1 MCVCSI
7 TLSTSKSLLA
17 VFNAL
22 AASFIVL
29 STAVLV
35 FAPSNASLCI
45 SIVDKVPSICCSC
58 LSYLEK
64 DIHQNC
70 NWCKVSSWRKL
81 MFTFSFSSELAGQTS
96 YLSWHFSS
104 LWQLPG
110 QFSFPRNPLR
120 RIVNAW
126 QENII
131 WKVYS
136 KSPASSWASP
146 RFLWASE

>member
-1 MCVCSI
+1 MIINSKRDNMCVCSI

-70 NWCKVSSWRKL
+70 
-81 MFTFSFSSELAGQTS
+81 
-96 YLSWHFSS
+96 
-104 LWQLPG
+104 
-110 QFSFPRNPLR
+110 
-120 RIVNAW
+120 I
-126 QENII
+126 
-131 WKVYS
+131 
-136 KSPASSWASP
+136 
-146 RFLWASE
+146 

>member
-1 MCVCSI
+1 MIINSKRDNMCVCGI

-64 DIHQNC
+64 DIHQTATVMQGIKLEKINIYLFFLFRAC
-70 NWCKVSSWRKL
+70 RADLLFVLAFFLAVATSWSI
-81 MFTFSFSSELAGQTS
+81 FFSKK
-96 YLSWHFSS
+96 
-104 LWQLPG
+104 
-110 QFSFPRNPLR
+110 SFEKNF
-120 RIVNAW
+120 
-126 QENII
+126 ECMTG
-131 WKVYS
+131 KY
-136 KSPASSWASP
+136 
-146 RFLWASE
+146 

>member
-64 DIHQNC
+64 DIKLIQSIELEDINIYLFFLFRACRADLLFVLAFFLAVATSWSIFFSKKSFEKNC
-70 NWCKVSSWRKL
+70 ECMTGK
-81 MFTFSFSSELAGQTS
+81 
-96 YLSWHFSS
+96 H
-104 LWQLPG
+104 
-110 QFSFPRNPLR
+110 
-120 RIVNAW
+120 
-126 QENII
+126 
-131 WKVYS
+131 
-136 KSPASSWASP
+136 
-146 RFLWASE
+146 